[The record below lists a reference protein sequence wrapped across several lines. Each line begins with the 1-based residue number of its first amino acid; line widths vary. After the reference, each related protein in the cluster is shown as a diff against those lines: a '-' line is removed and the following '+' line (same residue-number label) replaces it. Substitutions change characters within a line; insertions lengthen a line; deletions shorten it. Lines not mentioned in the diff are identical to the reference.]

1 MEAGDGSQNT
11 GESWTGVK
19 SRLNHSLREAVPLD
33 SQELTR
39 GAGTVQPKPRAVE
52 VIIRIF
58 PSTPQHNKSAMTGI
72 VHFNDGSSVV
82 KYKCKREQ
90 EVRKV
95 SEFVRTNGP
104 KPACGLLRFIV
115 QERIWTEA
123 ARLEVSEML
132 RGILEDVHANES
144 YALMAEIDYPGVDQG
159 AAKEKEE
166 AEARG
171 VILGIFTEKAEQSRS
186 GEWTVECS
194 RDLGIWGFGEDLR
207 TVHFPKDL

>member
-39 GAGTVQPKPRAVE
+39 GAGTVQHK
-52 VIIRIF
+52 
-58 PSTPQHNKSAMTGI
+58 KSAMTGI